1 MKRAESVKLLEAV
14 KPGPSLSKR
23 LFREATQLYPR
34 EAAASSQRETVAKA
48 GQAANGQEV
57 VSPLQNHFQNL
68 DSAPII
74 HIHCLTNLRNFI
86 QQEGVSPLEV
96 EKVKIVAGRLALF
109 RDNWPKVTRD
119 SWVLDTVMEYG
130 IEFLV
135 NPSQHTRPRVGVLTP
150 AEQHL
155 LQQEI
160 QKLLFKGAITEVAA
174 KEAGRASTRDCS

>member
-1 MKRAESVKLLEAV
+1 M
-14 KPGPSLSKR
+14 
-23 LFREATQLYPR
+23 
-34 EAAASSQRETVAKA
+34 
-48 GQAANGQEV
+48 
-57 VSPLQNHFQNL
+57 
-68 DSAPII
+68 I

-86 QQEGVSPLEV
+86 QQDRVSPLEV

-109 RDNWPKVTRD
+109 RDNWSKVTRD

-135 NPSQHTRPRVGVLTP
+135 NPSQHTRPRVGVLIP

-160 QKLLFKGAITEVAA
+160 QKLLFKGKITEVAA